1 VSTRIGWAIVTAL
14 GWIVGTLVA
23 TFVMGTV
30 GRAISGVAAGLVYL
44 AVYGA
49 LIGLCVAVAQ
59 IAAKRTLPRS
69 WIARSVL
76 GFAVGYVI
84 VAFVGELLGN
94 VIDPSLP
101 LLVGEGTIEDLSGAA
116 LGIAIGLAQ
125 LPAIA
130 GLTDRRRGWV
140 IATAIGA
147 GLGYGSA
154 AGLIEFVGGP
164 VLKAS
169 VPATFALIL
178 GLFVGVAQALVLRGS
193 PLRSQS

>member
-1 VSTRIGWAIVTAL
+1 MRWAVATAV

-30 GRAISGVAAGLVYL
+30 GRALSGVAAGLIYL
-44 AVYGA
+44 AAYGA
-49 LIGLCVAVAQ
+49 VIGAFVAAAQ
-59 IAAKRTLPRS
+59 IFAARALDRA
-69 WIARSVL
+69 WIARSVI
-76 GFAVGYVI
+76 GFAVGYV
-84 VAFVGELLGN
+84 VAAFVGELLGN
-94 VIDPSLP
+94 IVDPLLP
-101 LLVGEGTIEDLSGAA
+101 LLVGEGSIEDISGAT

-125 LPAIA
+125 LV
-130 GLTDRRRGWV
+130 LVVSVSDRRRGWV
-140 IATAIGA
+140 VATAVGP

-154 AGLIEFVGGP
+154 AGLIDFVGGP

-193 PLRSQS
+193 PLRSRS